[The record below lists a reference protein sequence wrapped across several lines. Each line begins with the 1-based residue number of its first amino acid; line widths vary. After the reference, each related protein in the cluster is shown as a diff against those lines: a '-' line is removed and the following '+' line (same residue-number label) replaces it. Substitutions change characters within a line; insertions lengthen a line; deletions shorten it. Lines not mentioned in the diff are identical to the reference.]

1 MIALSTW
8 DAADRGCQMY
18 MVHTLTEGY
27 EAWGAVKCVL
37 SYGRVGINMKYRL
50 YWGLNCVTAF

>member
-27 EAWGAVKCVL
+27 EAWGAVK
-37 SYGRVGINMKYRL
+37 
-50 YWGLNCVTAF
+50 